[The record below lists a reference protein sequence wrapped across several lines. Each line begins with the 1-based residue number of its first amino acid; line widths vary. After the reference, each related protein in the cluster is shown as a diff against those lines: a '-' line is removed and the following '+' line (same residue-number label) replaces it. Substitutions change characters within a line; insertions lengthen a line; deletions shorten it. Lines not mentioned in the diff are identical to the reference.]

1 MMENERK
8 EKGNKSSSP
17 QFPLQK
23 SNQMNKSIM
32 ISIITSNNH
41 LNMIFT
47 MILLRFQDDFWPYF
61 NINSIGKLRKVS
73 TIDFLNGD
81 SRKLLYPAA
90 AALMSSEC
98 QRPGSL
104 VRDLRSEVSISSL
117 LNCKKGCEKS
127 EISWSSFGRSLP
139 LFLRN

>member
-23 SNQMNKSIM
+23 SNQMNKSII
-32 ISIITSNNH
+32 ISITTSNNH

-47 MILLRFQDDFWPYF
+47 MILLRFQYDFWPYF
-61 NINSIGKLRKVS
+61 KINSTGKLRKVS

-90 AALMSSEC
+90 AALVSSEC

-117 LNCKKGCEKS
+117 LNFKKVA
-127 EISWSSFGRSLP
+127 INPRSRGLHLGDLP
-139 LFLRN
+139 HYS

>member
-1 MMENERK
+1 MK
-8 EKGNKSSSP
+8 EKKKRNKSSSP

-47 MILLRFQDDFWPYF
+47 MILLRFQYDFWPYF
-61 NINSIGKLRKVS
+61 KINSTGKLRKVS

-90 AALMSSEC
+90 AALVSSEC

-117 LNCKKGCEKS
+117 LNFKKVA
-127 EISWSSFGRSLP
+127 INPRSRGLHLGDLP
-139 LFLRN
+139 HYS

>member
-1 MMENERK
+1 
-8 EKGNKSSSP
+8 
-17 QFPLQK
+17 
-23 SNQMNKSIM
+23 MNKSII
-32 ISIITSNNH
+32 ISITTSNNH

-47 MILLRFQDDFWPYF
+47 MILLRFQYDFWPYF
-61 NINSIGKLRKVS
+61 KINSIGKLRKVS

-90 AALMSSEC
+90 AALVSSEC

-117 LNCKKGCEKS
+117 LNFKKVA
-127 EISWSSFGRSLP
+127 INPRSRGLHLGDLP
-139 LFLRN
+139 HYS

>member
-23 SNQMNKSIM
+23 SNQMNKSII
-32 ISIITSNNH
+32 ISITTSNNH

-47 MILLRFQDDFWPYF
+47 MILLRFQYDFWPYF
-61 NINSIGKLRKVS
+61 KINSIGKLRKVS

-90 AALMSSEC
+90 AALVSSEC

-117 LNCKKGCEKS
+117 LNFKKVA
-127 EISWSSFGRSLP
+127 INPRSRGLH
-139 LFLRN
+139 LGDLSHYS